1 MFLGDGGRRRSLSLR
16 WNCCFL
22 FPDFESSDFLF
33 LMKLCEAR
41 IEPLF
46 THFDCT
52 RTKGKQRRKFEFQ
65 HDASN
70 VLCIIVHLHIS
81 LNACLALHKLSLS
94 RGVTSRSET

>member
-33 LMKLCEAR
+33 LLKL
-41 IEPLF
+41 
-46 THFDCT
+46 
-52 RTKGKQRRKFEFQ
+52 
-65 HDASN
+65 SN